1 MTDTLSA
8 PAPRTA
14 RPPAR
19 RRVSVLFLLC
29 VVLPTVLAAVYY
41 GLVAADVYVSE
52 SRFVVR
58 APQRPQVAGLGTL
71 LSGTGI
77 ARAQDD
83 AYPVHDYVLSRD
95 ALRELEPGLKLRDA
109 YGSPDIDRFHRF
121 PSLDGDDS
129 FEALY
134 LHHLD
139 HVVIAHD
146 SVSGITTLAVRGY
159 QPELVQQVNERLLQ
173 MSEALVNRLNERSRQ
188 DLVRQAE
195 QDVARTQTRA
205 RDTALAL
212 AAYRSQGKVFDP
224 TAQSAS
230 QLETVTRLR
239 EELRLAEAQQ
249 AQVRSLTPANPQLGA
264 LDQRVRTLR
273 KQVQQEQGKV
283 LGRGDSLAAKAPA
296 YDRLLLDKGFADTQL
311 ASALTALEAARAE
324 AARQRLYLERLV
336 QPHLPDQSLEP
347 RRLRSVVTVAVLGLV
362 VWGVLAL
369 IVAGIREHAD

>member
-8 PAPRTA
+8 PAPRTT

-41 GLVAADVYVSE
+41 GLVVADVYVSE

-77 ARAQDD
+77 ARTQDD

-95 ALRELEPGLKLRDA
+95 ALRELETGLKLRDA
-109 YGSPDIDRFHRF
+109 YASQDIDRLHRF
-121 PSLDGDDS
+121 PGLDGDDS

-173 MSEALVNRLNERSRQ
+173 MSEQLVNRLNERSRQ

-195 QDVARTQTRA
+195 QDVARTQARA

-230 QLETVTRLR
+230 QLETVARLR

-311 ASALTALEAARAE
+311 ASALTALEASRAE

-336 QPHLPDQSLEP
+336 QPHRPDQSLEP